1 MKTIRTLLLAAS
13 ALAAVAL
20 FGPQLIAQDN
30 APASALVDVTNSA
43 PATVA
48 PVPVAQPEL
57 PAAAKGIIEGLV
69 VKFPWVST
77 VLSIYA
83 AAAIGWQILCGAAH
97 NWAARTSDLRDNAW
111 LAKLETL
118 WWFRWADKFFY
129 FGGYFGSWAGGK
141 KL

>member
-1 MKTIRTLLLAAS
+1 MKIIRYGLVPFVACFAL
-13 ALAAVAL
+13 ALAALYFSASL
-20 FGPQLIAQDN
+20 HAQD
-30 APASALVDVTNSA
+30 A
-43 PATVA
+43 A
-48 PVPVAQPEL
+48 PVVYDQAGTVVPAAAQPEL
-57 PAAAKGIIEGLV
+57 PAAAKGVIETLV
-69 VKFPWVST
+69 VKFPWVSS

-83 AAAIGWQILCGAAH
+83 AAAIGWQILCAAAH
-97 NWAARTSDLRDNAW
+97 NWAARTSDLRDNQW